1 MSEELKPCPIC
12 GGDAETGDGFLPME
26 SIVYVWCKNHECL
39 MSNGVDI
46 GFGVDEWNRRHEDK
60 RVAELEAELADLKV
74 SYQTLKWESEDNF
87 KRSAQYANEAE
98 VRKAELADLKESVRH
113 LISDAHISGFVLEGQ
128 GERSI
133 MYFVKGK
140 LIDDLKKSLIQDD
153 DK

>member
-12 GGDAETGDGFLPME
+12 GGDAETGDGFLPFE

-60 RVAELEAELADLKV
+60 RVAELEAELADAIQLLNKSHTHLTWSRV
-74 SYQTLKWESEDNF
+74 CSEESTKGDAMLICETIEQF
-87 KRSAQYANEAE
+87 
-98 VRKAELADLKESVRH
+98 LARN
-113 LISDAHISGFVLEGQ
+113 G
-128 GERSI
+128 
-133 MYFVKGK
+133 
-140 LIDDLKKSLIQDD
+140 